1 MSWYSKVVWS
11 EGMFLRPQHFQ
22 QQDRYLEALVR
33 QSCRH
38 LRPYDWGVAELAL
51 DREALALGK
60 IAITTASGLLPDGT
74 PFSIPD
80 HDPPPAPL
88 TIDADVRDTRVMLAL
103 PLRRTGMADVERGEQ
118 QQDTATRYRAVAREV
133 RDNNVDTANNSA
145 FVETGERRLRLFL
158 DTRDSSEHTCIG
170 IARVQE
176 KRPDQTVV
184 LDPGYLPPC
193 LDCRGVPVLLGF
205 ATEVLGLLHQR
216 GDALAERV
224 AGAGTSRG
232 AGVDIA
238 QFLRLQTVN
247 RFEPLFAH
255 LTSMQ
260 GLHPEAFYQ
269 IALQL
274 AGEMSTFTG
283 KTKRR
288 PPSFPAYDH
297 DDLQKTFGTLI
308 GELRRS
314 LSLVEEQAA
323 IRIPIEER
331 QYGIRVAI
339 ITDRERPLLT
349 KATFIL
355 AVRADMATDL
365 LRARFPT
372 QVKIGPVER
381 IAQFVNHHLP
391 GIGVSAL
398 PVAPREIPYQADFI
412 YFRLDRSSEFWKQ
425 VLTSGGF
432 AFHVGGEFPGL
443 DMAFWAIKESASTE
457 Q

>member
-1 MSWYSKVVWS
+1 
-11 EGMFLRPQHFQ
+11 MFLRPQHFQ

-33 QSCRH
+33 QSCNP
-38 LRPYDWGVAELAL
+38 LRPYAWGVVELAL

-60 IAITTASGLLPDGT
+60 VGVTTARGLLPDGT

-80 HDPPPAPL
+80 HDPPPPPL
-88 TIDADVRDTRVMLAL
+88 EIDADVRDTRVMLAL
-103 PLRRTGMADVERGEQ
+103 PLRRTGMADVERGDY
-118 QQDTATRYRAVAREV
+118 QDTSARYRATAREV
-133 RDNNVDTANNSA
+133 RDNNIDTANNSA
-145 FVETGERRLRLFL
+145 QVEIGERRLRLFL
-158 DTRDSSEHTCIG
+158 DTRDSSDYTCIS
-170 IARVQE
+170 IAQVLE
-176 KRPDQTVV
+176 KRSDQTVV
-184 LDPGYLPPC
+184 LDADYLPPC
-193 LDCRGVPVLLGF
+193 LDCRGVPALKGF
-205 ATEVLGLLHQR
+205 VTEVLGLLHQR

-224 AGAGTSRG
+224 VGAGAARG
-232 AGVDIA
+232 ANLDIA
-238 QFLRLQTVN
+238 QFLRLQAVN

-255 LTSMQ
+255 LADMP
-260 GLHPEAFYQ
+260 GLHPETFYQ
-269 IALQL
+269 IALQV
-274 AGEMSTFTG
+274 AGEMATFTD
-283 KTKRR
+283 KVKRR
-288 PPSFPAYDH
+288 PPIFPSYDH
-297 DDLQKTFGTLI
+297 DNLHKTFAVLMT
-308 GELRRS
+308 ELRRS
-314 LSLVEEQAA
+314 LSLEEVEAA

-365 LRARFPT
+365 LRNRFPT

-398 PVAPREIPYQADFI
+398 PVAPREIPYRADFT

-425 VLTSGGF
+425 LLNSGGF

-443 DMAFWAIKESASTE
+443 EMVFWAIKE
-457 Q
+457 

>member
-33 QSCRH
+33 QSCLP
-38 LRPYDWGVAELAL
+38 LRPYAWGVAELAL

-60 IAITTASGLLPDGT
+60 VGVATARGLLPDGT

-88 TIDADVRDTRVMLAL
+88 DIDPDTRDARVMLAL
-103 PLRRTGMADVERGEQ
+103 PLRRTGMADVERGDR
-118 QQDTATRYRAVAREV
+118 QDSAARYRATAGEV
-133 RDNNVDTANNSA
+133 RDNNIDTANNSA
-145 FVETGERRLRLFL
+145 QVEIGERRLRLFL
-158 DTRDSSEHTCIG
+158 DTRDASDYTSIG
-170 IARVQE
+170 IARVLE
-176 KRPDQTVV
+176 KRADQTVV
-184 LDPGYLPPC
+184 LDADYLPPC
-193 LDCRGVPVLLGF
+193 LDCRGVPALKGF
-205 ATEVLGLLHQR
+205 VSEVLGLLHQR

-224 AGAGTSRG
+224 VGAGASRG
-232 AGVDIA
+232 ANLDIA
-238 QFLRLQTVN
+238 QFLRLQAVN

-255 LTSMQ
+255 LANMP
-260 GLHPEAFYQ
+260 GLHPETFYQ
-269 IALQL
+269 IALQV
-274 AGEMSTFTG
+274 AGEMATFTD
-283 KTKRR
+283 KVKRR

-297 DDLQKTFGTLI
+297 DHLHQTFSVLMT
-308 GELRRS
+308 ELRRS
-314 LSLVEEQAA
+314 LSLEEVEAA

-365 LRARFPT
+365 LRNRFPS

-398 PVAPREIPYQADFI
+398 PVAPREIPYRADFI

-425 VLTSGGF
+425 LLNSGGF

-443 DMAFWAIKESASTE
+443 EMVFWAIKE
-457 Q
+457 

>member
-22 QQDRYLEALVR
+22 QQDRYLEAFVR
-33 QSCRH
+33 QSRGH
-38 LRPYDWGVAELAL
+38 LRPYDWGVAQLVL

-60 IAITTASGLLPDGT
+60 IAITAASGLLPDGT

-88 TIDADVRDTRVMLAL
+88 DIAADARHTRVMLAL
-103 PLRRTGMADVERGEQ
+103 PLRRTGTADVERGEQ
-118 QQDTATRYRAVAREV
+118 RDTAARYRAVAREV
-133 RDNNVDTANNSA
+133 RDNNVDNANNSA
-145 FVETGERRLRLFL
+145 FVEIGEPRLRLFL
-158 DTRDSSEHTCIG
+158 DTRDFSEYTCIG
-170 IARVQE
+170 IARVAE

-184 LDPGYLPPC
+184 LDDEYLPPC
-193 LDCRGVPVLLGF
+193 LDCRGIATLNGF
-205 ATEVLGLLHQR
+205 VSEVFGLLHQR

-224 AGAGTSRG
+224 VGAGAARG
-232 AGVDIA
+232 ASLDIA
-238 QFLRLQTVN
+238 QFLRLQAVN

-255 LTSMQ
+255 LAAMP
-260 GLHPEAFYQ
+260 GLHPEAFHQ

-274 AGEMSTFTG
+274 AGEMATFTD
-283 KTKRR
+283 KVKRR
-288 PPSFPAYDH
+288 PPVFPAYDH
-297 DDLQKTFGTLI
+297 DDLQKTFGPLMR
-308 GELRRS
+308 ELRRS
-314 LSLVEEQAA
+314 LSLEEVDAA
-323 IRIPIEER
+323 IQIPIEER

-349 KATFIL
+349 KANFIL
-355 AVRADMATDL
+355 AVRADMAADL
-365 LRARFPT
+365 LRTRFPT

-398 PVAPREIPYQADFI
+398 PVAPREIPFRADFI
-412 YFRLDRSSEFWKQ
+412 YYRLDRSSEFWKQ
-425 VLTSGGF
+425 ILNSGGF

-443 DMAFWAIKESASTE
+443 EMAFWAIKE
-457 Q
+457 

>member
-22 QQDRYLEALVR
+22 QQDRYVEALVR
-33 QSCRH
+33 HSCGY
-38 LRPYDWGVAELAL
+38 LRPYHWGIGEMVL

-60 IAITTASGLLPDGT
+60 IAITAARGLLPDGT

-88 TIDADVRDTRVMLAL
+88 DVGADARDTRVMLAL
-103 PLRRTGMADVERGEQ
+103 PMRRTGMADVERGDR
-118 QQDTATRYRAVAREV
+118 QDTAARYRAVAREV
-133 RDNNVDTANNSA
+133 RDNNFDTANNSA
-145 FVETGERRLRLFL
+145 FVEIGERRLRLFL
-158 DTRDSSEHTCIG
+158 DTKDFSEHTCIG
-170 IARVQE
+170 IARVLE
-176 KRPDQTVV
+176 KRPDQMIV
-184 LDPGYLPPC
+184 LDSDYLPPC
-193 LDCRGVPVLLGF
+193 LDCRNLPVLNGF
-205 ATEVLGLLHQR
+205 VTEVLGLLHQR
-216 GDALAERV
+216 GDALADRV
-224 AGAGTSRG
+224 VGAGTARG

-255 LTSMQ
+255 LATMQ

-269 IALQL
+269 VAVQL
-274 AGEMSTFTG
+274 AGEMATFTG
-283 KTKRR
+283 KTRRR
-288 PPSFPAYDH
+288 PPVFPAYDH
-297 DDLQKTFGTLI
+297 DDLQKTLGPLMT
-308 GELRRS
+308 ELRRS
-314 LSLVEEQAA
+314 LSLVEELAA
-323 IRIPIEER
+323 IQIPIEER
-331 QYGIRVAI
+331 QFGIRVAI

-391 GIGVSAL
+391 GIGVGAL
-398 PVAPREIPYQADFI
+398 PVAPREIPYRADFI

-425 VLTSGGF
+425 LLNSGGF

-443 DMAFWAIKESASTE
+443 EMAFWAIKESSSSE
-457 Q
+457 P

>member
-33 QSCRH
+33 QSCIP
-38 LRPYDWGVAELAL
+38 LRPYAWGVVELAL

-60 IAITTASGLLPDGT
+60 VGITTARGLLPDGT

-80 HDPPPAPL
+80 HDPPPPPL
-88 TIDADVRDTRVMLAL
+88 EIDADVRDTRVMLAL
-103 PLRRTGMADVERGEQ
+103 PLRRTGMADVERGDY
-118 QQDTATRYRAVAREV
+118 QDTSARYRATAREV
-133 RDNNVDTANNSA
+133 RDNNIDTANNSA
-145 FVETGERRLRLFL
+145 QVEIGERRLRLFL
-158 DTRDSSEHTCIG
+158 DTRDSSDYTCIS
-170 IARVQE
+170 IAQVLE
-176 KRPDQTVV
+176 KRSDQTVV
-184 LDPGYLPPC
+184 LDADYLPPC
-193 LDCRGVPVLLGF
+193 LDCRGVPALKGF
-205 ATEVLGLLHQR
+205 VTEVLGLLHQR

-224 AGAGTSRG
+224 VGAGAARG
-232 AGVDIA
+232 ANLDIA
-238 QFLRLQTVN
+238 QFLRLQAVN

-255 LTSMQ
+255 LADMP
-260 GLHPEAFYQ
+260 GLHPETFYQ
-269 IALQL
+269 IALQV
-274 AGEMSTFTG
+274 AGEMATFTD
-283 KTKRR
+283 KVKRR
-288 PPSFPAYDH
+288 PPIFPSYDH
-297 DDLQKTFGTLI
+297 DNLHKTFAVLMT
-308 GELRRS
+308 ELRRS
-314 LSLVEEQAA
+314 LSLEEVEAA

-355 AVRADMATDL
+355 AVRADMSTDL
-365 LRARFPT
+365 LRNRFPT

-398 PVAPREIPYQADFI
+398 PVAPREIPYRADFT

-425 VLTSGGF
+425 LLNSGGF

-443 DMAFWAIKESASTE
+443 EMVFWAIKE
-457 Q
+457 

>member
-33 QSCRH
+33 QSCGP
-38 LRPYDWGVAELAL
+38 LQPYAWGVVELAL

-60 IAITTASGLLPDGT
+60 AGITTARGLLPDGT

-88 TIDADVRDTRVMLAL
+88 EIDADVRDTRVMLAM
-103 PLRRTGMADVERGEQ
+103 PLRRTGMADVERGDY
-118 QQDTATRYRAVAREV
+118 QDTAARYRATAREV
-133 RDNNVDTANNSA
+133 RDNNFDTANNSA
-145 FVETGERRLRLFL
+145 QVEIGERRLRLFL
-158 DTRDSSEHTCIG
+158 DTRDSSDYTCIG
-170 IARVQE
+170 IAQVLE
-176 KRPDQTVV
+176 KRSDQTVV
-184 LDPGYLPPC
+184 LDADYLPPC
-193 LDCRGVPVLLGF
+193 LDCRGVPALKGF
-205 ATEVLGLLHQR
+205 VTEVLGLLHQR

-224 AGAGTSRG
+224 VGTGASRG
-232 AGVDIA
+232 ASLDIA
-238 QFLRLQTVN
+238 QFLRLQAVY

-255 LTSMQ
+255 LADMP

-269 IALQL
+269 IALQV
-274 AGEMSTFTG
+274 AGEMATFTD
-283 KTKRR
+283 KVKRR
-288 PPSFPAYDH
+288 PPIFPSYDH
-297 DDLQKTFGTLI
+297 DNLHKTFAVLMT
-308 GELRRS
+308 ELRRS
-314 LSLVEEQAA
+314 LSLEEVEAA

-365 LRARFPT
+365 LRTRFPT

-398 PVAPREIPYQADFI
+398 PVAPREIPYRADFI

-425 VLTSGGF
+425 LLNSGGF

-443 DMAFWAIKESASTE
+443 EMVFWAIKE
-457 Q
+457 

>member
-33 QSCRH
+33 QSCGP
-38 LRPYDWGVAELAL
+38 LRPYAWGITELTL

-60 IAITTASGLLPDGT
+60 LGIATAQGLLPDGT

-80 HDPPPAPL
+80 HDPPPPPL
-88 TIDADVRDTRVMLAL
+88 NIDTEVRDTRVMLAL
-103 PLRRTGMADVERGEQ
+103 PLRRTGVADVERGDY
-118 QQDTATRYRAVAREV
+118 QDTSARYRAAASEV
-133 RDNNVDTANNSA
+133 RDNNFDTANNSA
-145 FVETGERRLRLFL
+145 QVEIGERRLRLFL
-158 DTRDSSEHTCIG
+158 DTRDASDYTCIG
-170 IARVQE
+170 IAQVLE
-176 KRPDQTVV
+176 KRSDQTVV
-184 LDPGYLPPC
+184 LNTDYLPPC
-193 LDCRGVPVLLGF
+193 LDCRGAPALKGF
-205 ATEVLGLLHQR
+205 VSEVLGLLHQR

-224 AGAGTSRG
+224 VGAGSARG
-232 AGVDIA
+232 GLDIA
-238 QFLRLQTVN
+238 QFLRLQAVN

-255 LTSMQ
+255 LATMP
-260 GLHPEAFYQ
+260 GLHPETFYQ
-269 IALQL
+269 IALQV
-274 AGEMSTFTG
+274 AGEMATFTD
-283 KTKRR
+283 KVKRR
-288 PPSFPAYDH
+288 PPVFPAYDH
-297 DDLQKTFGTLI
+297 DDLQKTFAALI
-308 GELRRS
+308 TELRRS
-314 LSLVEEQAA
+314 LSLEEVEAA

-355 AVRADMATDL
+355 AVRADMAADL
-365 LRARFPT
+365 LRNRFPA

-398 PVAPREIPYQADFI
+398 PVAPREIPYRADFI

-425 VLTSGGF
+425 ILNSGGF
-432 AFHVGGEFPGL
+432 AFHVGGDFPGL
-443 DMAFWAIKESASTE
+443 EMVFWAIKE
-457 Q
+457 

>member
-33 QSCRH
+33 QSCNP
-38 LRPYDWGVAELAL
+38 LRPYAWGVVELAL

-60 IAITTASGLLPDGT
+60 VGVTTARGLLPDGT

-80 HDPPPAPL
+80 HDPPPPPL
-88 TIDADVRDTRVMLAL
+88 DIDADVRDTRVMLAL
-103 PLRRTGMADVERGEQ
+103 PLRRTGMADVERGDY
-118 QQDTATRYRAVAREV
+118 QDTSARYRAAAREV
-133 RDNNVDTANNSA
+133 RDNNIDTANNSA
-145 FVETGERRLRLFL
+145 QVEIGERRLRLFL
-158 DTRDSSEHTCIG
+158 DTRDSSDYTCIS
-170 IARVQE
+170 IAQVVE
-176 KRPDQTVV
+176 KRSDQTVV
-184 LDPGYLPPC
+184 LDVDYLPPC
-193 LDCRGVPVLLGF
+193 LDCRGLPALKGF
-205 ATEVLGLLHQR
+205 VTEVLGLLHQR

-224 AGAGTSRG
+224 VGAGTARG
-232 AGVDIA
+232 ASLDIA
-238 QFLRLQTVN
+238 QFLRLQAVN

-255 LTSMQ
+255 LANMP
-260 GLHPEAFYQ
+260 GLHPETFYQ
-269 IALQL
+269 IALQV
-274 AGEMSTFTG
+274 AGEMATFTD
-283 KTKRR
+283 KVKRR
-288 PPSFPAYDH
+288 PPIFPSYDH
-297 DDLQKTFGTLI
+297 DNLHKTFAVLMT
-308 GELRRS
+308 ELRRS
-314 LSLVEEQAA
+314 LSLEEVEAA

-365 LRARFPT
+365 LRNRFPT

-398 PVAPREIPYQADFI
+398 PVAPREIPYRADFI

-425 VLTSGGF
+425 LLNSGGF

-443 DMAFWAIKESASTE
+443 EMVFWAIKE
-457 Q
+457 

>member
-22 QQDRYLEALVR
+22 QQDRYLEAFIR
-33 QSCRH
+33 QSCSV
-38 LRPYDWGVAELAL
+38 LRPYDWGTTELIL

-60 IAITTASGLLPDGT
+60 IALTTARGLLPDGT
-74 PFSIPD
+74 PFDIPD
-80 HDPPPAPL
+80 RDPPPASL
-88 TIDADVRDTRVMLAL
+88 DIEADVRNIRVMLAL
-103 PLRRTGMADVERGEQ
+103 PLRRTGMADVERGG
-118 QQDTATRYRAVAREV
+118 QQDTSTRYRATAREV

-145 FVETGERRLRLFL
+145 FVEIGEPRLRLFL
-158 DTRDSSEHTCIG
+158 DTKDLGDYTCIG
-170 IARVQE
+170 IARVLE
-176 KRPDQTVV
+176 KQPDQRVV
-184 LDPGYLPPC
+184 LDGEYLPPC
-193 LDCRGVPVLLGF
+193 LDCRGAPALNGF
-205 ATEVLGLLHQR
+205 ITEILGLLHQR

-224 AGAGTSRG
+224 TGGGAARG

-255 LTSMQ
+255 LATMQ
-260 GLHPEAFYQ
+260 GLHPETFYQ

-274 AGEMSTFTG
+274 AGEMATFTG
-283 KTKRR
+283 KVKRR
-288 PPSFPAYDH
+288 PPVFPAYDH
-297 DDLQKTFGTLI
+297 DDLQKTFGALI
-308 GELRRS
+308 TELRRS

-339 ITDRERPLLT
+339 ITDRERPLLA

-355 AVRADMATDL
+355 AVHADMATDL

-398 PVAPREIPYQADFI
+398 PVAPREIPYQSDFI

-425 VLTSGGF
+425 MLNSGGF
-432 AFHVGGEFPGL
+432 AFHVGGEFPDL
-443 DMAFWAIKESASTE
+443 EMAFWAIKE
-457 Q
+457 

>member
-33 QSCRH
+33 QSCGP
-38 LRPYDWGVAELAL
+38 LQPYAWGVVELAL

-60 IAITTASGLLPDGT
+60 VGITTARGLLPDGT

-88 TIDADVRDTRVMLAL
+88 EIDADVRDTRVMLAL
-103 PLRRTGMADVERGEQ
+103 PLRRTGMADVERGDY
-118 QQDTATRYRAVAREV
+118 QDTAARYRATAREV
-133 RDNNVDTANNSA
+133 RDNNFDTANNSA
-145 FVETGERRLRLFL
+145 QVEIGERRLRLFL
-158 DTRDSSEHTCIG
+158 DTRDSSDYTCIG
-170 IARVQE
+170 IAQVLE
-176 KRPDQTVV
+176 KRSDQTVV
-184 LDPGYLPPC
+184 LDADYLPPC
-193 LDCRGVPVLLGF
+193 LDCRGVPALKGF
-205 ATEVLGLLHQR
+205 VTEVLGLLHQR

-224 AGAGTSRG
+224 VGTGASRG
-232 AGVDIA
+232 ASLDIA
-238 QFLRLQTVN
+238 QFLRLQAVN

-255 LTSMQ
+255 LADMP

-269 IALQL
+269 IALQV
-274 AGEMSTFTG
+274 AGEMATFTD
-283 KTKRR
+283 KVKRR
-288 PPSFPAYDH
+288 PPIFPSYDH
-297 DDLQKTFGTLI
+297 DNLHKTFAALMT
-308 GELRRS
+308 ELRRS
-314 LSLVEEQAA
+314 LSLEEVEAA

-355 AVRADMATDL
+355 AVRADIATDL
-365 LRARFPT
+365 LRTRFPT

-398 PVAPREIPYQADFI
+398 PVAPREIPYRADFI

-425 VLTSGGF
+425 LLNSGGF

-443 DMAFWAIKESASTE
+443 EMVFWAIKE
-457 Q
+457 

>member
-33 QSCRH
+33 QSCNP
-38 LRPYDWGVAELAL
+38 LRPYAWGVVELAL

-60 IAITTASGLLPDGT
+60 VGVTTARGLLPDGT

-80 HDPPPAPL
+80 HDPPPPPL
-88 TIDADVRDTRVMLAL
+88 EIDADVRDTRVMLAL
-103 PLRRTGMADVERGEQ
+103 PLRRTGMADVERGDY
-118 QQDTATRYRAVAREV
+118 QDTSARYRATAREV
-133 RDNNVDTANNSA
+133 RDNNIDTANNSA
-145 FVETGERRLRLFL
+145 QVEIGERRLRLFL
-158 DTRDSSEHTCIG
+158 DTRDSSDYTCIS
-170 IARVQE
+170 IAQVLE
-176 KRPDQTVV
+176 KRSDQTVV
-184 LDPGYLPPC
+184 LDADYLPPC
-193 LDCRGVPVLLGF
+193 LDCRGVPALKGF
-205 ATEVLGLLHQR
+205 VTEVLGLLHQR

-224 AGAGTSRG
+224 VGAGAARG
-232 AGVDIA
+232 ANLDIA
-238 QFLRLQTVN
+238 QFLRLQAVN

-255 LTSMQ
+255 LADMP
-260 GLHPEAFYQ
+260 GLHPETFYQ
-269 IALQL
+269 IALQV
-274 AGEMSTFTG
+274 AGEMATFTD
-283 KTKRR
+283 KVKRR
-288 PPSFPAYDH
+288 PPIFPSYDH
-297 DDLQKTFGTLI
+297 DNLHKTFAVLMT
-308 GELRRS
+308 ELRRS
-314 LSLVEEQAA
+314 LSLEEVEAA

-365 LRARFPT
+365 LRNRFPT

-398 PVAPREIPYQADFI
+398 PVAPREIPYRADFT

-425 VLTSGGF
+425 LLNSGGF

-443 DMAFWAIKESASTE
+443 EMVFWAIKE
-457 Q
+457 

>member
-33 QSCRH
+33 QSCGP
-38 LRPYDWGVAELAL
+38 LQPYAWGVVELAL

-60 IAITTASGLLPDGT
+60 VGITTARGLLPDGT

-88 TIDADVRDTRVMLAL
+88 EIDADVRDTRVMLAM
-103 PLRRTGMADVERGEQ
+103 PLRRTGMADVERGDY
-118 QQDTATRYRAVAREV
+118 QDTAARYRATAREV
-133 RDNNVDTANNSA
+133 RDNNFDTANNSA
-145 FVETGERRLRLFL
+145 QVEIGERRLRLFL
-158 DTRDSSEHTCIG
+158 DTRDSSDYTCIG
-170 IARVQE
+170 IAQVLE
-176 KRPDQTVV
+176 KRSDQTVV
-184 LDPGYLPPC
+184 LDADYLPPC
-193 LDCRGVPVLLGF
+193 LDCRGVPALKGF
-205 ATEVLGLLHQR
+205 VTEVLGLLHQR

-224 AGAGTSRG
+224 VGTGASRG
-232 AGVDIA
+232 ASLDIA
-238 QFLRLQTVN
+238 QFLRLQAVN

-255 LTSMQ
+255 LADMP

-269 IALQL
+269 IALQV
-274 AGEMSTFTG
+274 AGEMATFTD
-283 KTKRR
+283 KVKRR
-288 PPSFPAYDH
+288 PPIFPSYDH
-297 DDLQKTFGTLI
+297 DNLHKTFAVLMT
-308 GELRRS
+308 ELRRS
-314 LSLVEEQAA
+314 LSLEEVEAA

-365 LRARFPT
+365 LRTRFPT

-398 PVAPREIPYQADFI
+398 PVAPREIPYRADFI

-425 VLTSGGF
+425 LLNSGGF

-443 DMAFWAIKESASTE
+443 EMVFWAIKE
-457 Q
+457 

>member
-22 QQDRYLEALVR
+22 QQDRYLEAFTR
-33 QSCRH
+33 QSCSV
-38 LRPYDWGVAELAL
+38 LRPYDWGVAELNL

-60 IAITTASGLLPDGT
+60 IALTTAKGLLPDGT
-74 PFSIPD
+74 PFDIPD
-80 HDPPPAPL
+80 RDPPPASL
-88 TIDADVRDTRVMLAL
+88 DIEADVRDTRVMLAL
-103 PLRRTGMADVERGEQ
+103 PLRRTGMADVERGG
-118 QQDTATRYRAVAREV
+118 QQDTTTRYRAVAREV

-145 FVETGERRLRLFL
+145 FVEIGEPRLRLFL
-158 DTRDSSEHTCIG
+158 DTKDLGDYTCVG
-170 IARVQE
+170 IARVLE
-176 KRPDQTVV
+176 KQPDQRVV
-184 LDPGYLPPC
+184 LDSEYLPPC
-193 LDCRGVPVLLGF
+193 LDCRAVPALNGF
-205 ATEVLGLLHQR
+205 VTEILGLLHQR

-224 AGAGTSRG
+224 TGGGAGRG

-255 LTSMQ
+255 LATMQ

-274 AGEMSTFTG
+274 AGEMATFTG
-283 KTKRR
+283 KVKRR
-288 PPSFPAYDH
+288 PPVFTAYDH
-297 DDLQKTFGTLI
+297 DDLQKTFGALI
-308 GELRRS
+308 IELRRS

-355 AVRADMATDL
+355 AVHAEMATDL
-365 LRARFPT
+365 LRTRFPT

-398 PVAPREIPYQADFI
+398 PVAPREIPYQSDFI

-425 VLTSGGF
+425 MLNSGGF
-432 AFHVGGEFPGL
+432 AFHVGGEFPDL
-443 DMAFWAIKESASTE
+443 EMAFWAIKE
-457 Q
+457 

>member
-22 QQDRYLEALVR
+22 QQDRYLEAFIR
-33 QSCRH
+33 QSCSV
-38 LRPYDWGVAELAL
+38 LRPYDWGMAELTL

-60 IAITTASGLLPDGT
+60 IALTTARGLLPDGT
-74 PFSIPD
+74 PFDIPD
-80 HDPPPAPL
+80 RDPPPAA
-88 TIDADVRDTRVMLAL
+88 IDIEADVRGTRIMLAL

-118 QQDTATRYRAVAREV
+118 QDTTTRYRAVAREV

-145 FVETGERRLRLFL
+145 FVEIGEPRLRLLL
-158 DTRDSSEHTCIG
+158 DTKDLGDYTCIG
-170 IARVQE
+170 IARVLE
-176 KRPDQTVV
+176 KQPDQRVV
-184 LDPGYLPPC
+184 LDGEYLPPC
-193 LDCRGVPVLLGF
+193 LDCRNVPTLNGF
-205 ATEVLGLLHQR
+205 VTEILGLLHQR

-224 AGAGTSRG
+224 AGGGAGRG

-255 LTSMQ
+255 LATMQ

-274 AGEMSTFTG
+274 AGEMATFTG
-283 KTKRR
+283 KVKRR
-288 PPSFPAYDH
+288 PPMFPAYDH
-297 DDLQKTFGTLI
+297 DDLQKTFGALI
-308 GELRRS
+308 TELRRS

-339 ITDRERPLLT
+339 ITDRERPLLA

-355 AVRADMATDL
+355 AVHADMAMDL

-398 PVAPREIPYQADFI
+398 PVAPREIPYQSDFI

-425 VLTSGGF
+425 ILNSGGF
-432 AFHVGGEFPGL
+432 AFHVGGEFPDL
-443 DMAFWAIKESASTE
+443 EMAFWAIKE
-457 Q
+457 

>member
-33 QSCRH
+33 HSCLP
-38 LRPYDWGVAELAL
+38 LRPYPWGVVELAL

-60 IAITTASGLLPDGT
+60 VGIAVARGLLPDGT

-80 HDPPPAPL
+80 HDPPPPPL
-88 TIDADVRDTRVMLAL
+88 DIDADARDVRVLLAL
-103 PLRRTGMADVERGEQ
+103 PLRRTGMADIERAEH
-118 QQDTATRYRAVAREV
+118 QDTAARYRATASEV
-133 RDNNVDTANNSA
+133 RDNNIDMANNSTHLEIGA
-145 FVETGERRLRLFL
+145 RRLRLFIGSR
-158 DTRDSSEHTCIG
+158 DTSDYTSIG
-170 IARVQE
+170 IAQVLE

-184 LDPGYLPPC
+184 LDADYLPPA
-193 LDCRGVPVLLGF
+193 LDCRAVPALKGF
-205 ATEVLGLLHQR
+205 VTEVLGLLHQR

-224 AGAGTSRG
+224 VGGGAAARG
-232 AGVDIA
+232 ASLDIA
-238 QFLRLQTVN
+238 QFLRLQAVN

-255 LTSMQ
+255 LANMPS
-260 GLHPEAFYQ
+260 LHPETFYQ
-269 IALQL
+269 IALQV
-274 AGEMSTFTG
+274 AGEMVTFTD
-283 KTKRR
+283 KIKRR
-288 PPSFPAYDH
+288 PPGFPAYDH
-297 DDLQKTFGTLI
+297 DNLQHTFAPLMS
-308 GELRRS
+308 ELRRS
-314 LSLVEEQAA
+314 LSLEEVESA

-355 AVRADMATDL
+355 AVRADMANDL
-365 LRARFPT
+365 LRNRFPS

-398 PVAPREIPYQADFI
+398 PVAPREIPYRADFI

-425 VLTSGGF
+425 LLNSGGF
-432 AFHVGGEFPGL
+432 AFHVGGDFPEL
-443 DMAFWAIKESASTE
+443 EMVFWAIKE
-457 Q
+457 

>member
-1 MSWYSKVVWS
+1 
-11 EGMFLRPQHFQ
+11 
-22 QQDRYLEALVR
+22 
-33 QSCRH
+33 
-38 LRPYDWGVAELAL
+38 
-51 DREALALGK
+51 
-60 IAITTASGLLPDGT
+60 
-74 PFSIPD
+74 
-80 HDPPPAPL
+80 
-88 TIDADVRDTRVMLAL
+88 MLAL

-118 QQDTATRYRAVAREV
+118 QQDTAARYRAVAREV

-145 FVETGERRLRLFL
+145 FVETGERRLAVPRHPRLQRAHL
-158 DTRDSSEHTCIG
+158 HRHRPGAGKAPRSDSGAGSRPPAALPGLSRRTGAARLRHRSARTAAPTR
-170 IARVQE
+170 R
-176 KRPDQTVV
+176 RPGRTSD
-184 LDPGYLPPC
+184 
-193 LDCRGVPVLLGF
+193 
-205 ATEVLGLLHQR
+205 
-216 GDALAERV
+216 
-224 AGAGTSRG
+224 GAGTARARAWTSPSSCACRPST
-232 AGVDIA
+232 AS
-238 QFLRLQTVN
+238 N
-247 RFEPLFAH
+247 RCSPIWR
-255 LTSMQ
+255 
-260 GLHPEAFYQ
+260 PCRDC
-269 IALQL
+269 IRKR
-274 AGEMSTFTG
+274 STRSPCNWPA
-283 KTKRR
+283 KC
-288 PPSFPAYDH
+288 PPSPVRPSADRH
-297 DDLQKTFGTLI
+297 RSPPTTTTTCKTFGALI

-443 DMAFWAIKESASTE
+443 DMAFWAIKE
-457 Q
+457 

>member
-1 MSWYSKVVWS
+1 
-11 EGMFLRPQHFQ
+11 
-22 QQDRYLEALVR
+22 
-33 QSCRH
+33 
-38 LRPYDWGVAELAL
+38 
-51 DREALALGK
+51 
-60 IAITTASGLLPDGT
+60 
-74 PFSIPD
+74 
-80 HDPPPAPL
+80 
-88 TIDADVRDTRVMLAL
+88 
-103 PLRRTGMADVERGEQ
+103 
-118 QQDTATRYRAVAREV
+118 
-133 RDNNVDTANNSA
+133 
-145 FVETGERRLRLFL
+145 
-158 DTRDSSEHTCIG
+158 
-170 IARVQE
+170 
-176 KRPDQTVV
+176 VV
-184 LDPGYLPPC
+184 LDDEYLPPC
-193 LDCRGVPVLLGF
+193 LDCRGVPPLKAFV
-205 ATEVLGLLHQR
+205 TEVLGLLHQR

-224 AGAGTSRG
+224 AGAGTGRG

-238 QFLRLQTVN
+238 QFLRLQAVN

-255 LTSMQ
+255 LATMQ
-260 GLHPEAFYQ
+260 GLHPEAFY
-269 IALQL
+269 
-274 AGEMSTFTG
+274 G

-288 PPSFPAYDH
+288 PPAFPAYDH
-297 DDLQKTFGTLI
+297 DDLRKTFGVLMT
-308 GELRRS
+308 EVRRS

-398 PVAPREIPYQADFI
+398 PVAPREIPYQSDFI

-425 VLTSGGF
+425 ILSSGGF

-443 DMAFWAIKESASTE
+443 DMAFWAIKEAE
-457 Q
+457 

>member
-33 QSCRH
+33 QSCDP
-38 LRPYDWGVAELAL
+38 LRPYAWGVVELAL

-60 IAITTASGLLPDGT
+60 VGITTARGLLPDGT

-88 TIDADVRDTRVMLAL
+88 DIDAEVRDTRVMLAL
-103 PLRRTGMADVERGEQ
+103 PLRRTGMADVERGDY
-118 QQDTATRYRAVAREV
+118 QDTAARYRAAAREV
-133 RDNNVDTANNSA
+133 RDNNVDTANSSA
-145 FVETGERRLRLFL
+145 HVEIGERRLRLFL
-158 DTRDSSEHTCIG
+158 DTRDASDYTCIG

-184 LDPGYLPPC
+184 LDADYLPPC
-193 LDCRGVPVLLGF
+193 LDCRGVLALKGF
-205 ATEVLGLLHQR
+205 VTEVLGLLHQR
-216 GDALAERV
+216 GDALSERV
-224 AGAGTSRG
+224 VGAGASRG
-232 AGVDIA
+232 GGLDIA
-238 QFLRLQTVN
+238 QFLRLQAVN

-255 LTSMQ
+255 LAAMP
-260 GLHPEAFYQ
+260 GLHPETFYQ
-269 IALQL
+269 IALQV
-274 AGEMSTFTG
+274 AGEMATFTD
-283 KTKRR
+283 KIKRR
-288 PPSFPAYDH
+288 PPVFPAYDH
-297 DDLQKTFGTLI
+297 DDLHKTFSILMS
-308 GELRRS
+308 ELRRS
-314 LSLVEEQAA
+314 LSLEEAEAA

-365 LRARFPT
+365 LRSRFPT

-398 PVAPREIPYQADFI
+398 PVAPREIPYRADFI

-425 VLTSGGF
+425 ILNSGGF

-443 DMAFWAIKESASTE
+443 EMVFWAIKE
-457 Q
+457 

>member
-33 QSCRH
+33 QSCGPLH
-38 LRPYDWGVAELAL
+38 PYAWGVAELAI

-60 IAITTASGLLPDGT
+60 VGITTACGLLPDGT
-74 PFSIPD
+74 PFNIPD
-80 HDPPPAPL
+80 HDPPPPPL
-88 TIDADVRDTRVMLAL
+88 DIDAEARDVRVMLAL
-103 PLRRTGMADVERGEQ
+103 PLRRTGMADVERGNY
-118 QQDTATRYRAVAREV
+118 QDTAARYRATACEV
-133 RDNNVDTANNSA
+133 RDNNVDTANNSTHL
-145 FVETGERRLRLFL
+145 EIGERRLRLFL
-158 DTRDSSEHTCIG
+158 DTRDASDYTCIG

-184 LDPGYLPPC
+184 LDADYLPPC
-193 LDCRGVPVLLGF
+193 LDCRGVPALKGF
-205 ATEVLGLLHQR
+205 VTEVLGLLHQR
-216 GDALAERV
+216 GDALSERV
-224 AGAGTSRG
+224 VGVGASRG
-232 AGVDIA
+232 GLDIA
-238 QFLRLQTVN
+238 QFLRLQAVN
-247 RFEPLFAH
+247 RFEPLFVH
-255 LTSMQ
+255 LATMP
-260 GLHPEAFYQ
+260 GLHPETFYQ
-269 IALQL
+269 IALQV
-274 AGEMSTFTG
+274 AGEMATFTD
-283 KTKRR
+283 KVKRR
-288 PPSFPAYDH
+288 SPSFSPYDH
-297 DDLQKTFGTLI
+297 DDLHKTFGALMS
-308 GELRRS
+308 ELRRS
-314 LSLVEEQAA
+314 LSLEEAEAA

-365 LRARFPT
+365 LRSRFPT

-398 PVAPREIPYQADFI
+398 PVAPREIPYRADFI

-425 VLTSGGF
+425 LLNSGGF

-443 DMAFWAIKESASTE
+443 EMVFWAIKE
-457 Q
+457 

>member
-1 MSWYSKVVWS
+1 
-11 EGMFLRPQHFQ
+11 MFLRPQHFQ

-33 QSCRH
+33 QSCGP
-38 LRPYDWGVAELAL
+38 LRPYDWGVVELAL

-60 IAITTASGLLPDGT
+60 VGITTARGLLPDGT

-88 TIDADVRDTRVMLAL
+88 EIDADVRNTRVMLAL
-103 PLRRTGMADVERGEQ
+103 PLRRTGMADVERGDY
-118 QQDTATRYRAVAREV
+118 QDTAARYRATAREV
-133 RDNNVDTANNSA
+133 RDNNFDTANNSA
-145 FVETGERRLRLFL
+145 QVEIGERRLRLFL
-158 DTRDSSEHTCIG
+158 DTRDSSDYTCIG
-170 IARVQE
+170 IAQVLE
-176 KRPDQTVV
+176 KRSDQTVV
-184 LDPGYLPPC
+184 LDTDYLPPC
-193 LDCRGVPVLLGF
+193 LDCRGVPALKGF

-224 AGAGTSRG
+224 VGAGAARG
-232 AGVDIA
+232 ASLDIA
-238 QFLRLQTVN
+238 QFLRLQAVN

-255 LTSMQ
+255 LADMP

-269 IALQL
+269 IALQV
-274 AGEMSTFTG
+274 AGEMATFTD
-283 KTKRR
+283 KVKRR
-288 PPSFPAYDH
+288 PPIFPSYDH
-297 DDLQKTFGTLI
+297 DNLHKTFAVLMT
-308 GELRRS
+308 ELRRS
-314 LSLVEEQAA
+314 LSLEEVEAA

-365 LRARFPT
+365 LRTRFPT

-398 PVAPREIPYQADFI
+398 PVAPREIPYRADFI

-425 VLTSGGF
+425 LLNSGGF

-443 DMAFWAIKESASTE
+443 EMVFWAIKE
-457 Q
+457 